1 MAAVRIGVVGVG
13 AITQLAHLP
22 VLSKMRGAELRALC
36 DNDTAKVRALAD
48 RFDIRY
54 TFTDMEDLLASKS
67 VDAVIVATP
76 NHLHEPHVHSAM
88 AAGVDVLCERP
99 LSLTTR
105 GVERLLKTARS
116 TGRRMVVANNI
127 RFRSDVQALTG
138 FLRGEELG
146 QIRGIRAG
154 LYQLRGTVTGWR
166 QRRRE
171 AGGGSLFDGGLP
183 LLDLALWLVEMPYPW
198 RVSAHMD
205 RAPGEDSVED
215 ALVAAVTFANGITLV
230 LDLNREYVGEEERWW
245 FEVIGDRGSAR
256 LSPLRVVKELNG
268 RPRDVSPS
276 GAAARD
282 SAFIQSYRASLAHF
296 LALVRGEVEYE
307 PPNDLLALHR
317 VLDAI
322 YSSAEQGHEVVVQAP

>member
-1 MAAVRIGVVGVG
+1 M
-13 AITQLAHLP
+13 
-22 VLSKMRGAELRALC
+22 
-36 DNDTAKVRALAD
+36 
-48 RFDIRY
+48 
-54 TFTDMEDLLASKS
+54 
-67 VDAVIVATP
+67 
-76 NHLHEPHVHSAM
+76 
-88 AAGVDVLCERP
+88 
-99 LSLTTR
+99 
-105 GVERLLKTARS
+105 LKTARS